1 MRGWSVHI
9 EFLQGINKGSVNI
22 LVIIC
27 NITEEKQ
34 PSAVAEEEQNQPEA
48 VLQGSPEEQSMET
61 NSGADVGQ
69 DLEKEEKDKR
79 REAKVC

>member
-34 PSAVAEEEQNQPEA
+34 PSA